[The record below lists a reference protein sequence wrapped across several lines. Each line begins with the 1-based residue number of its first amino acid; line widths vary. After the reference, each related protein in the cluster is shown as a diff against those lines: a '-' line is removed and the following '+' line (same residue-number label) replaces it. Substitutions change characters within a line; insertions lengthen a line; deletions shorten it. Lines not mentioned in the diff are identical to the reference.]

1 MSKRATA
8 PAATCEEAVARAR
21 AIAPLIEQAAAE
33 AETERSLP
41 PRSVAAMKQAGI
53 LRLFQPREVGGDE
66 ADFATQIAVTEEVAR
81 ADGSHG
87 WNAIAN
93 GPSGAFAAAY
103 LGDEAVAQ
111 LFGPGR
117 EYCFGGQFAPNG
129 QGHRE
134 AAGFRVSGSW
144 HFGSGT
150 GHSEY
155 VMGGFIA
162 FEGGQPR
169 ILETGLPDMRVACIP
184 RERITFTD
192 GWFVMG
198 LAGTGSYDYECRD
211 VFVPEAWTYPLFTTE
226 ARRGGAMFRMGI
238 MPMVCAGHAAW
249 ALGVARRALDE
260 VNALSRD
267 TTRMGQESVLAAR
280 ATFQRD
286 YVRAEC
292 RLRAARLLV
301 MDVFGEVLA
310 SAEKGDPLSLAQRA
324 AMRSAATYATEAAK
338 DAVDFAHLGAGTRSV
353 RKGNAIERCFRD
365 MHTGSQHAFI
375 NEDTYLQSSQVML
388 GQRDQSILL

>member
-1 MSKRATA
+1 MSKSRTSAG
-8 PAATCEEAVARAR
+8 CQEALARAR
-21 AIAPLIEQAAAE
+21 AIAPLIEGAAGQAE
-33 AETERSLP
+33 QERTLP
-41 PRSVAAMKQAGI
+41 PRSVAALKEAGV
-53 LRLFQPREVGGDE
+53 LRLFQPHEVGGDE
-66 ADFATQIAVTEEVAR
+66 ADFATQIAVTEEVSR

-87 WNAIAN
+87 WNVIAN

-117 EYCFGGQFAPNG
+117 EPCFGGQFAPNG

-134 AAGFRVSGSW
+134 DGGFRVSGSW

-150 GHSEY
+150 GHSEF

-162 FEGGQPR
+162 LFDGQPR
-169 ILETGLPDMRVACIP
+169 LLENGLPDMRVACIP
-184 RERITFTD
+184 REKITFTD

-211 VFVPEAWTYPLFTTE
+211 VFVPEAYTYPLFTTD

-260 VNALSRD
+260 VNALSRG

-280 ATFQRD
+280 PTFQRD
-286 YVRAEC
+286 YIRAEC
-292 RLRAARLLV
+292 GLRAARLLV
-301 MDVFGEVLA
+301 LDVFGEVLE
-310 SAEKGDPLSLAQRA
+310 SAEAGNPLTLEQRA
-324 AMRSAATYATEAAK
+324 GMRSAATHATETAK
-338 DAVDFAHLGAGTRSV
+338 EAVDFAHLAAGTRAV
-353 RKGNAIERCFRD
+353 RQGDAIERCFRD
-365 MHTGSQHAFI
+365 IHTGTQHAFV
-375 NEDTYLQSSQVML
+375 NEDTALQSSQVLL
-388 GQRDQSILL
+388 GQRDQSSLL